1 MRISQRFAFALFG
14 AVALCP
20 LAAWGQAGGGAG
32 RNVGVVTT
40 LAGQATVA
48 RAALASPVPLRFKD
62 DVFLRDRIATA
73 ERSVVRVLL
82 GGKALVTVRELST
95 LTVTEDTGR
104 STVDLTAGKIAMGV
118 LRQRMRPGEVIEI
131 RTPNAIAAIRGTVL
145 VVELIPEPGGTPG
158 APRYTTKVHV
168 LHGLVDV
175 SDPKNPGA
183 PPAQVGAMQ
192 SWSRTGSDTSSLV
205 PLTAAAAQQ
214 VFVGLHAAPQIAESP
229 HEFIQHV
236 TAREQAKAVAVAEFL
251 APAAA
256 GAGAGGDSAAPAG
269 MSSPT
274 APVGS
279 GITDAPVIP
288 VVSSTNAS
296 APPAGG
302 AASPPTGSAASP
314 PTGLAQIIYN
324 GQTVTSPG
332 SLYTLSGSQQ
342 DSLAVPILEA
352 AGSSLSIAQ
361 QLVQISGAAAFT
373 SSGSTPL
380 LYLDPTTL
388 TATSLL
394 SLDGGATASLAGALF
409 QDVDGVLTLR
419 ADFLRLTG
427 SGRLLGTGAAA
438 LVDLAGTRAA
448 AAGSVLAMSNSAVLD
463 LISASAPLLS
473 MTRSAALATGSN
485 LADISGGATVRL
497 GQLAALTGSTL
508 TVQGHALSLA
518 GSATMTV
525 SGDLFR
531 LAGGSAMTIT
541 NGALLSLSGSSI
553 LNVAGALVNF
563 IGTGNSLSITNNLC
577 AAGGCTMV
585 GNIPV
590 LVTGG
595 ATLSLGNN
603 PFPNLGQSQNTL
615 TLSPN
620 AAVIS
625 VSGAARVKQGP

>member
-1 MRISQRFAFALFG
+1 MTSASRFASVLFG
-14 AVALCP
+14 ALALCP
-20 LAAWGQAGGGAG
+20 LAARAQTGSDAG

-48 RAALASPVPLRFKD
+48 RAALPSPVALRFKD

-82 GGKALVTVRELST
+82 GGKALVTVRELSA
-95 LTVTEDTGR
+95 LTITEDTGR
-104 STVDLTAGKIAMGV
+104 STVDLTVGKIAMGV

-158 APRYTTKVHV
+158 APRYTTKAHV
-168 LHGLVDV
+168 LHGLVEV
-175 SDPKNPGA
+175 SDPKNPGT

-192 SWSRTGSDTSSLV
+192 SWSRTGTDTSALM

-214 VFVGLHAAPQIAESP
+214 VFVGLHAAPQIAEGP
-229 HEFIQHV
+229 RELIQQV
-236 TAREQAKAVAVAEFL
+236 TAREQAKAVVVAEFL
-251 APAAA
+251 APEVT
-256 GAGAGGDSAAPAG
+256 GAGGGGDSAAPTGA
-269 MSSPT
+269 SSPGT
-274 APVGS
+274 SAGS
-279 GITDAPVIP
+279 GVTDAPVTALM
-288 VVSSTNAS
+288 SSANTPPPSSRGGAS
-296 APPAGG
+296 A
-302 AASPPTGSAASP
+302 
-314 PTGLAQIIYN
+314 PTGLAQFIYN
-324 GQTVTSPG
+324 GQTVTSQS

-342 DSLAVPILEA
+342 AALAVPILEA
-352 AGSSLSIAQ
+352 AGSSLSVGQ
-361 QLVQISGAAAFT
+361 ELVQISGAAAFAST
-373 SSGSTPL
+373 GSTPL

-388 TATSLL
+388 TASSLL
-394 SLDGGATASLAGALF
+394 TLDGSATASLAGTLF
-409 QDVDGVLTLR
+409 QDVDGALTLR

-427 SGRLLGTGAAA
+427 GGRLLGTGAAA

-448 AAGSVLAMSNSAVLD
+448 TAGGILTASNSAVLD
-463 LISASAPLLS
+463 LLSASAPLLS

-508 TVQGHALSLA
+508 AVQGHALSLA

-541 NGALLSLSGSSI
+541 NGALVNVSGNAI
-553 LNVAGALVNF
+553 LNVAGALVSF
-563 IGTGNSLSITNNLC
+563 IGSGNSLSITNNLC
-577 AAGGCTMV
+577 AGGGCTMI
-585 GNIPV
+585 GNLPV

-595 ATLSLGNN
+595 GRLALGNN
-603 PFPNLGQSQNTL
+603 PFANLGQNQNTL

-625 VSGAARVKQGP
+625 VSGSAQVKQGP

>member
-1 MRISQRFAFALFG
+1 
-14 AVALCP
+14 
-20 LAAWGQAGGGAG
+20 
-32 RNVGVVTT
+32 
-40 LAGQATVA
+40 
-48 RAALASPVPLRFKD
+48 
-62 DVFLRDRIATA
+62 
-73 ERSVVRVLL
+73 
-82 GGKALVTVRELST
+82 
-95 LTVTEDTGR
+95 
-104 STVDLTAGKIAMGV
+104 
-118 LRQRMRPGEVIEI
+118 
-131 RTPNAIAAIRGTVL
+131 
-145 VVELIPEPGGTPG
+145 
-158 APRYTTKVHV
+158 
-168 LHGLVDV
+168 
-175 SDPKNPGA
+175 
-183 PPAQVGAMQ
+183 
-192 SWSRTGSDTSSLV
+192 V

-229 HEFIQHV
+229 REFIQHV

-251 APAAA
+251 APDAA

-296 APPAGG
+296 APPGGG
-302 AASPPTGSAASP
+302 AASPPTGQ
-314 PTGLAQIIYN
+314 AQIIYN
-324 GQTVTSPG
+324 GQTVTIPG
-332 SLYTLSGSQQ
+332 SLYTLSGRQQ
-342 DSLAVPILEA
+342 DSVAVPILEA
-352 AGSSLSIAQ
+352 AASSLSIAQ

-394 SLDGGATASLAGALF
+394 SLDGSATASLAGALF
-409 QDVDGVLTLR
+409 QDVDGALTLR

-427 SGRLLGTGAAA
+427 RGRLLGTGPAP

-448 AAGSVLAMSNSAVLD
+448 AAGGVLAVSNSAVVD

-553 LNVAGALVNF
+553 LNVVGALVNF
-563 IGTGNSLSITNNLC
+563 IGTGNSRSITNNLC

>member
-1 MRISQRFAFALFG
+1 MRISQRFASALFG
-14 AVALCP
+14 ALALCP
-20 LAAWGQAGGGAG
+20 LAAWGQAGGDAG

-525 SGDLFR
+525 RGDLFR

-577 AAGGCTMV
+577 AAGGCTLV

-625 VSGAARVKQGP
+625 VSGAAQVKQGP